1 MFSDSL
7 TPGLAM
13 YGAYMMKQIMRAMS
27 QWGADATELMQQNA
41 PWRDR
46 TGDARSGL
54 GWALEEDWVRPR
66 VILFH
71 SVTYGEWLEVRWSGE
86 YAIIMPT
93 IESFGPELINYIE
106 DVI

>member
-7 TPGLAM
+7 TPGLAL
-13 YGAYMMKQIMRAMS
+13 YGAYMMKQIHRAMS
-27 QWGADATELMQQNA
+27 AWGADATARMKENR
-41 PWRDR
+41 PWQDR
-46 TGDARSGL
+46 TGMAREGL
-54 GWALEEDWVRPR
+54 GWALEEDMVRPTLT
-66 VILFH
+66 LFH
-71 SVTYGEWLEVRWSGE
+71 SVTYGEWLEVRWNGE